1 MHPNK
6 KIENKNLYYLIN
18 WKYEKILV
26 GLSSIYGLKNF
37 HNLIFLIMDVVVMF
51 LIWLNGT
58 KVDLDEELE
67 QFEGSFKQD
76 GIRKT
81 CW

>member
-1 MHPNK
+1 
-6 KIENKNLYYLIN
+6 
-18 WKYEKILV
+18 
-26 GLSSIYGLKNF
+26 
-37 HNLIFLIMDVVVMF
+37 MDVVVMF